1 MNLYE
6 MQNLH
11 PPVPWNIRI
20 VDETS
25 STNTDLLQQSLPH
38 GTVLLARAQR
48 AGKGSRGR
56 SFFSPKGGIYL
67 SLLLED
73 HPTEQLSML
82 TPMAA
87 VAVLRAL
94 RPHTNKDLSIKW
106 VNDIYLDGGKVCG
119 ILTETRFCGAHH
131 RTAVGVGINLLP
143 PPEGFPDG
151 FLHRPASLLTEA
163 SPHIAEEIINAFLK
177 EMHSLLAKG
186 EFLKE
191 YKENCCTL
199 GKRVTLARGDEIFT
213 GRAVDILADGALM
226 IRTEEGKM
234 ISFASGEVTS
244 QI

>member
-1 MNLYE
+1 

-73 HPTEQLSML
+73 HPTEQLSLL

-143 PPEGFPDG
+143 PPKGFPDA
-151 FLHRPASLLTEA
+151 FLHQPTALLTEA
-163 SPHIAEEIINAFLK
+163 SPHIAEEIINT
-177 EMHSLLAKG
+177 
-186 EFLKE
+186 FLKE

-213 GRAVDILADGALM
+213 GRAVEILADGALM